1 MKKKTLALLL
11 ALVMVITCCLSAC
24 SDTGT
29 SSAADDGSSTSATSG
44 EDTGDDTSTEDTNT
58 EGGTPAAEGIVT
70 EVATPR
76 EDTLIVEVQTPS
88 DTPGQFNCYM
98 QGTSMGQGIHQL
110 MSAHMWEMDSVAG
123 EQFGEVAADMGT
135 PNDDFTEWT
144 VKIRE
149 GIKWSDGEDLTA
161 DDVVFTFNMIKTNE
175 GINASAAT
183 NLYIDAVEKVD
194 DYTVLFKM
202 TESFPRLT
210 MRYGISVWGCDYRI
224 VPEHIYSQVED
235 VTTFKDENPVVAGPY
250 TVEDFDPNGD
260 WILYK
265 LREDWWQSTLGVVG
279 SAYYGYTEDMVPPQ
293 YVWMRV
299 AGDSSTKQML
309 MTSNEFDVLCE
320 VTMEEFEAM
329 NSTNPNVQCWW
340 PEFPYAYLDD
350 PGSKSIC
357 FSIGQGAP
365 YDSADFR
372 WGIALALNYDEL
384 TEGIFQGAGRAA
396 PIPLLNHTQYLTE
409 QYVIPME
416 EWLTSFELDLGDGTT
431 YAPYDTTV
439 AERMAEAKGL
449 SDLSDEE
456 KVEMFGAG
464 WWKQNT
470 EAAEKLMTKAGL
482 EKRDDGWYFEGSL
495 FTPEMS
501 YLADTEQQAGRTIQ
515 VAYNQLLDFGIQATI
530 TTKSQATWDTDG
542 GTGNYYIAGYW
553 PSGGITTDLYSALS
567 GFDNTLISPMGETG
581 SGQGI
586 RWNNQRVTDDLHAL
600 ANMDPESQ
608 EAHDTTVDLLQA
620 AVEDMPY
627 INVTSGTKFVPTNS
641 TYWAGYPNSENPY
654 NGPWWW
660 WSCFKYILPNLT
672 QVMK

>member
-88 DTPGQFNCYM
+88 DTPGQFNSYM

-329 NSTNPNVQCWW
+329 NATNPNVQCWW

-567 GFDNTLISPMGETG
+567 GFDNTLILPLGETG

>member
-24 SDTGT
+24 SDSGT
-29 SSAADDGSSTSATSG
+29 PSAADDGSSTSTTSG

-88 DTPGQFNCYM
+88 DTPGQFNSYM

-250 TVEDFDPNGD
+250 TVEDYDPNGD

-372 WGIALALNYDEL
+372 WGVALALNYDEL

-567 GFDNTLISPMGETG
+567 GFDNTLILPLGETG

>member
-1 MKKKTLALLL
+1 
-11 ALVMVITCCLSAC
+11 
-24 SDTGT
+24 
-29 SSAADDGSSTSATSG
+29 
-44 EDTGDDTSTEDTNT
+44 
-58 EGGTPAAEGIVT
+58 
-70 EVATPR
+70 
-76 EDTLIVEVQTPS
+76 
-88 DTPGQFNCYM
+88 
-98 QGTSMGQGIHQL
+98 
-110 MSAHMWEMDSVAG
+110 
-123 EQFGEVAADMGT
+123 
-135 PNDDFTEWT
+135 
-144 VKIRE
+144 
-149 GIKWSDGEDLTA
+149 
-161 DDVVFTFNMIKTNE
+161 
-175 GINASAAT
+175 
-183 NLYIDAVEKVD
+183 
-194 DYTVLFKM
+194 
-202 TESFPRLT
+202 
-210 MRYGISVWGCDYRI
+210 
-224 VPEHIYSQVED
+224 
-235 VTTFKDENPVVAGPY
+235 
-250 TVEDFDPNGD
+250 
-260 WILYK
+260 
-265 LREDWWQSTLGVVG
+265 
-279 SAYYGYTEDMVPPQ
+279 
-293 YVWMRV
+293 
-299 AGDSSTKQML
+299 
-309 MTSNEFDVLCE
+309 
-320 VTMEEFEAM
+320 
-329 NSTNPNVQCWW
+329 
-340 PEFPYAYLDD
+340 
-350 PGSKSIC
+350 
-357 FSIGQGAP
+357 
-365 YDSADFR
+365 
-372 WGIALALNYDEL
+372 
-384 TEGIFQGAGRAA
+384 
-396 PIPLLNHTQYLTE
+396 
-409 QYVIPME
+409 ME

-567 GFDNTLISPMGETG
+567 GFDNTLILPLGETG